1 VGNEKRPHTVAAEA
15 REGVQNISSVKHR
28 AGEGIVNRR
37 IQKEL
42 NAMLCLSMAPGDYI
56 TVGENVVLQFDRM
69 SGERCKLLI
78 DAPREVPI
86 VRGQVLERQG
96 GERPPSVLDKSRFHT
111 PEVPWNRSKAQAL
124 EAMRK
129 LLDQMDSRDQNVR
142 DLRRQLNHIFPI
154 K

>member
-1 VGNEKRPHTVAAEA
+1 
-15 REGVQNISSVKHR
+15 
-28 AGEGIVNRR
+28 
-37 IQKEL
+37 
-42 NAMLCLSMAPGDYI
+42 MAPGDYI
-56 TVGENVVLQFDRM
+56 TVGEHVVLQFDRM

-78 DAPREVPI
+78 DAPREIPI

-96 GERPPSVLDKSRFHT
+96 GERPSGVLDKSRFRT

-129 LLDQMDSRDQNVR
+129 LLDQMDGRDQNVR
-142 DLRRQLNHIFPI
+142 DLRRQLNHMFPG